1 MPEPAG
7 VRSEPMRRLRPDN
20 EDIADLLERIADL
33 LEAQEA
39 NIYRV
44 RAYRAAARTVREAA
58 EPLSAMDAAVGPDAL
73 ERLPGIGK
81 SIGALVH
88 EYVHT
93 GRAGL
98 LDRLEGQ
105 VSPEDLLAT
114 VPGIG
119 ERLAVRIHRDLGIE
133 TLEDLELAAHDGRL
147 ERIRRLGPRRVRGIR
162 DAVAG
167 ILSRSARRRAQRWRC
182 LEAPGD
188 GAPAA
193 AEPRPTASAILAVDA
208 EYRRRAQAG
217 TLRTI
222 VPRRFNP
229 SGEAWLPILHTER
242 DGWSFTALH
251 SNTARAHELGTTRDW
266 VVIYYELDGHEGQC
280 TVVTQRGGPL
290 RGRRVVR
297 GRESEC
303 AESAP
308 GGRPPNAPTPA

>member
-1 MPEPAG
+1 
-7 VRSEPMRRLRPDN
+7 MRRLRPEN
-20 EDIADLLERIADL
+20 EEIADLLERIADL
-33 LEAQEA
+33 LEAQGA
-39 NIYRV
+39 NAYRV
-44 RAYRAAARTVREAA
+44 RAYRGAAHTARESA
-58 EPLSAMDAAVGPDAL
+58 EPLTAIDQAGGRDAL

-105 VSPEDLLAT
+105 VSPEDLFST

-119 ERLAVRIHRDLGIE
+119 ERLAVRIHRELGIE
-133 TLEDLELAAHDGRL
+133 TLEDLELAAYDGRL
-147 ERIRRLGPRRVRGIR
+147 ERVRGLGPRTVQGIR

-167 ILSRSARRRAQRWRC
+167 ILGRSARRRAQRWRR
-182 LEAPGD
+182 LEVSETAPP
-188 GAPAA
+188 APEA
-193 AEPRPTASAILAVDA
+193 AEARPTVTAILAVDA

-222 VPRRFNP
+222 TPRRFNP
-229 SGEAWLPILHTER
+229 GGESWLPIVHTDR
-242 DGWSFTALH
+242 DGWFFTALY

-266 VVIYYELDGHEGQC
+266 VVIYYELDGDEGQC
-280 TVVTQRGGPL
+280 TVVTERRGLL

-297 GRESEC
+297 GRESES
-303 AESAP
+303 AASRSGGVAP
-308 GGRPPNAPTPA
+308 GAPAPA